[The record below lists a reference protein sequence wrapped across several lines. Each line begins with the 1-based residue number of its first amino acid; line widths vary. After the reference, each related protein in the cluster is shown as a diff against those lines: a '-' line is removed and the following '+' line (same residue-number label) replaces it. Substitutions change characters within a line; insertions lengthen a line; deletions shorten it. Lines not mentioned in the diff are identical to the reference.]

1 VAAAG
6 NDIILHL
13 TKLPYLLLGD
23 ESEAFDL
30 EVDAERKGK
39 GADEVIVIIFL
50 GWIVDVHDVLL
61 IGDGG
66 LNAKGI
72 GEAQFST

>member
-1 VAAAG
+1 M
-6 NDIILHL
+6 
-13 TKLPYLLLGD
+13 GD

-30 EVDAERKGK
+30 EVDAKRKGE

-50 GWIVDVHDVLL
+50 GGIVDVHDVLL

-66 LNAKGI
+66 LNTKGI